1 MRFPSYPMQ
10 HMQCNATD
18 AQPARL
24 RRNQKTEIR
33 NTCKKRNGLYLC
45 IRCVF
50 RVRALRALQFFYLR
64 RMKPA
69 RVASLALRTAA

>member
-1 MRFPSYPMQ
+1 MRFPSYRMQ